1 MNKYYQCSNISIFV
15 SVLVYTLYIH
25 VYTGILD
32 LKNDSPILRGYKQNL
47 IITFLPN
54 MSTDITGHIPMSHTI
69 FNNFHLFRQY
79 FMSLKVEIY
88 TCI

>member
-1 MNKYYQCSNISIFV
+1 M
-15 SVLVYTLYIH
+15 YI
-25 VYTGILD
+25 YTGILD

-54 MSTDITGHIPMSHTI
+54 MSIDITGHIPMSHTV

-79 FMSLKVEIY
+79 FMSLKEKKVIFVENRFRKGGVHNIPNDL
-88 TCI
+88 